1 MVFVFFLILF
11 LIKTLWPHKFRHIL
25 FFPGHIEGGG
35 GGKYMNQHFTSEKR
49 PSTWISIKFIAQL
62 VNIFSFERVCDIW
75 VYFIVDCEEKERL
88 PLACFT
94 CFRVLRIT
102 RDLRRD

>member
-1 MVFVFFLILF
+1 
-11 LIKTLWPHKFRHIL
+11 
-25 FFPGHIEGGG
+25 
-35 GGKYMNQHFTSEKR
+35 MNQNFTYEKR

-75 VYFIVDCEEKERL
+75 VYFIVDREEKERL
-88 PLACFT
+88 PLAR
-94 CFRVLRIT
+94 CFRVRRIA